1 MSKKKKLL
9 ERLLSKPKDFTW
21 AELSSLLKK
30 LGYKKLEGDGS
41 RVKFFL
47 KSPRNLIMIDKPHPS
62 KILKNYQIRDVIKN
76 LKQIGVTHG
85 ND

>member
-1 MSKKKKLL
+1 MSKKRKLL

-21 AELSSLLKK
+21 SDLSSLLKK

-41 RVKFFL
+41 RVKFYL
-47 KSPRNLIMIDKPHPS
+47 ESPRNLIMIDKPHPT
-62 KILKNYQIRDVIKN
+62 KILKNYQVLDVIKN
-76 LKQIGVTHG
+76 LKQIGVTNG